1 MNNLFKDN
9 FGARFH
15 ADLVSAPES
24 AKTQV
29 CFPGAIQGGWV
40 EGLGVEFFPED
51 GPPWYGS
58 FARGDLSRNAVNFA
72 GSCPD
77 KTSALI
83 VAKGEGYIVSSSD
96 PKQWSELPLRPVMGV
111 IADAGE
117 ELIVVWDFVRM
128 VCIDCHGVRWKTH
141 SISWDGIKDVFIR
154 NGEVHA
160 NIWDAPNSCF
170 NAARVNLDNGSVIGG
185 SCPPLIEH
193 HPMT

>member
-1 MNNLFKDN
+1 MI
-9 FGARFH
+9 
-15 ADLVSAPES
+15 
-24 AKTQV
+24 
-29 CFPGAIQGGWV
+29 CYV
-40 EGLGVEFFPED
+40 EL
-51 GPPWYGS
+51 
-58 FARGDLSRNAVNFA
+58 LSRAATCYEINSDRNWRRIGIVN
-72 GSCPD
+72 
-77 KTSALI
+77 
-83 VAKGEGYIVSSSD
+83 
-96 PKQWSELPLRPVMGV
+96 
-111 IADAGE
+111 
-117 ELIVVWDFVRM
+117 VVWDFVRM